1 MAVIQ
6 KKKIKSAEIPT
17 SSMADIAFLLLLFF
31 LVATV
36 IDVDTGIG
44 LSLPEF
50 VEDVETVEISRDR
63 MAAVLINENGD
74 VLLDG
79 NIISIPQIS
88 KALKPRIES
97 KIELPANKK
106 LIVSVKTDRKT
117 NYNRYIMALDQ
128 IKLAYF
134 EVRDEYSMTR
144 FGRKYINLKP
154 EEQDELKEKIPITIS
169 IAEPEKV
176 K

>member
-1 MAVIQ
+1 MALL
-6 KKKIKSAEIPT
+6 KKKPIPSAEIP
-17 SSMADIAFLLLLFF
+17 SASMADIAFLMLIFF

-44 LSLPEF
+44 ITLPEF
-50 VEDVETVEISRDR
+50 VEDVQTVEVSKDR

-79 NIISIPQIS
+79 AIISIPQIS
-88 KALKPRIES
+88 RTLKPRIVS

-134 EVRDEYSMTR
+134 EVRDDYALKR
-144 FGRKYINLKP
+144 FGKKFINLNESAQVEIRDKV
-154 EEQDELKEKIPITIS
+154 PITIS
-169 IAEPEKV
+169 LAEPEKV